1 MKKEFKLSKLER
13 DEVLSEIANKTF
25 SKLSCRM
32 NGVGMY
38 KELMLALKDAYKL
51 GKVKRKQ
58 LKGQQVIRLMPMQ
71 LQESVIN

>member
-13 DEVLSEIANKTF
+13 NELISEIADKAF

-38 KELMLALKDAYKL
+38 EELMLALKEAYKL
-51 GKVKRKQ
+51 GKAARKQ
-58 LKGQQVIRLMPMQ
+58 LKEQAVIRLLPVQ
-71 LQESVIN
+71 IQESAIS